1 LKGGK
6 GARRSPR
13 AGKRDGKVT
22 EEKKCLCCNDH
33 QNSLPE
39 YRLPTEAE
47 WVGQR
52 SIISI
57 RDRKISLVRK
67 LPVLEETK

>member
-1 LKGGK
+1 MFM
-6 GARRSPR
+6 R
-13 AGKRDGKVT
+13 
-22 EEKKCLCCNDH
+22 NDH

-67 LPVLEETK
+67 LPVLERQNKGDQLANFKQGKITVV